1 MSISRRSLIASVMG
15 ATGALAFGARA
26 DDKPAPMVIYDD
38 ELKNGWQNWSWATV
52 ALSVPAGQVKPIK
65 VEGGAWSALAL
76 HHDPVS
82 TAGFTKLTF
91 FINGG
96 IDGGQ
101 SLAIKLKTGDKMML
115 AARRDQSEGH
125 RRRQP
130 DHRHGPVPGPGRCLQ
145 AVLHHQDSVRI
156 ELFQTYGFAKAV
168 VICVTT
174 AFCFE
179 GPP

>member
-1 MSISRRSLIASVMG
+1 MSISRRSLIASVIG

-26 DDKPAPMVIYDD
+26 ADKPAPMVIYDD

-101 SLAIKLKTGDKMML
+101 SLAIKLKTGDKMIDSNAVIGPL
-115 AARRDQSEGH
+115 NPRTW
-125 RRRQP
+125 QP
-130 DHRHGPVPGPGRCLQ
+130 AEISLKDIGGVNQ
-145 AVLHHQDSVRI
+145 TIDTV
-156 ELFQTYGFAKAV
+156 LFQGQADAYKPYYITK
-168 VICVTT
+168 IQ
-174 AFCFE
+174 FE
-179 GPP
+179 